1 VLQGTT
7 TITKKFSV
15 IVNPGANEQTM
26 PSNLVDGINYNST
39 DATKATLVL
48 DAPLKDFVYVAGS
61 FNNWSTTANNLGT
74 TGNGIYGTFVMIPLG
89 SVIQYKFVNGN
100 NFENVPTSCTVN
112 DGNGN
117 FNRSYY
123 VNLSGVNNLPLV
135 CFNECGN
142 CQLLS
147 NTDVAKEILAVYPN
161 PVKAGQSI
169 TVQLVE
175 DDTLRLYDITGKLID
190 EKIVSVSNPSFEIGT
205 VSAGIYF
212 LKSKSGTAKIVV
224 H

>member
-1 VLQGTT
+1 MGAVV
-7 TITKKFSV
+7 FN
-15 IVNPGANEQTM
+15 VNM
-26 PSNLVDGINYNST
+26 SNQAVS
-39 DATKATLVL
+39 
-48 DAPLKDFVYVAGS
+48 PLGVKVAGS